1 MRMKIYKIIENRI
14 IIFLSFL
21 SESIKIFLK
30 ILNISKI
37 GELYLYNFFCNIKIM
52 NIDLEIKCY
61 SKLFISNFLKNKFNS
76 DIKIDFFYIKLD
88 ADRITFSLHLI

>member
-37 GELYLYNFFCNIKIM
+37 GELYLYNFF
-52 NIDLEIKCY
+52 LQ
-61 SKLFISNFLKNKFNS
+61 
-76 DIKIDFFYIKLD
+76 
-88 ADRITFSLHLI
+88 H